1 MEFWISNPDGYSVCN
16 SRENEKKQR
25 IWCSFCGTCQEG
37 ASVSTDIVQ
46 DSSESSYNDTEEK
59 SLKKGT
65 GQISWAHLVTVSLF
79 QNTIFWTGGGL
90 PTTNTP
96 QLGVNEVF
104 FIDFACTGK
113 KGNDSSGGWKC
124 VHSCR

>member
-1 MEFWISNPDGYSVCN
+1 M
-16 SRENEKKQR
+16 
-25 IWCSFCGTCQEG
+25 
-37 ASVSTDIVQ
+37 STDIVQ
-46 DSSESSYNDTEEK
+46 DSSESSYNDTEEI

-65 GQISWAHLVTVSLF
+65 GQTSWAHLLTVSLF
-79 QNTIFWTGGGL
+79 QNTIFWTGGGR